1 MSDSIEKKLLS
12 PKQIKKQIE
21 DLQYQL
27 AEMQEADAVK
37 PKEDVIETNF
47 NKLKVVLDGDE
58 IMETEV
64 FSRWATY
71 DYFNLKTNQVT
82 PMTGKQV
89 ESLFGLN
96 KQAMKDFGKKL
107 LGSVYNTND
116 FIVKFRSMRYVR

>member
-1 MSDSIEKKLLS
+1 MSNSLEKKLLN
-12 PKQIKKQIE
+12 PKQIEKQIE

-27 AEMQEADAVK
+27 AEMQDAEAGK
-37 PKEDVIETNF
+37 PKEDFIETNF

-71 DYFNLKTNQVT
+71 DHFNLKNNQVT

-96 KQAMKDFGKKL
+96 KEAMKDFGKKL
-107 LGSVYNTND
+107 LGSVYRTND
-116 FIVKFRSMRYVR
+116 FVVKFRSMRYVR